1 MVCPK
6 RDIGYLIVSSG
17 SFPCK
22 FHHTNNGCYQGDKC
36 RFSHDPLTS
45 ETYELLLTVSFLR
58 HALCNLESLLI
69 VPCLLQKSGTRSWVV
84 SSVLIKFIYER
95 CSMKVLDGFL
105 V

>member
-1 MVCPK
+1 M
-6 RDIGYLIVSSG
+6 
-17 SFPCK
+17 
-22 FHHTNNGCYQGDKC
+22 
-36 RFSHDPLTS
+36 
-45 ETYELLLTVSFLR
+45 
-58 HALCNLESLLI
+58 